1 MAAGVRCAALGC
13 LAALAAQAGPPEP
26 VTPAASAVSRITVRE
41 TDLATVVS
49 PSVAG
54 MSFVAAHADALEVHL
69 RAVARVGVAPGP
81 KPRIEAADVPGLPD
95 VSCSVSGGYVLVA
108 VRLGSPAEAPLRAG
122 EAVARAWLASA
133 AVASGLPSAQ
143 PAPWA
148 VAALATETVAQLRPA
163 MTDLWYRRAAAAPP
177 PALAEVAAGRA
188 PPHEALLFGRALRR
202 ALGHERFAAVLVA
215 AGRGELPESLLRTID
230 AQPEV
235 WWPGARQALLDA
247 RPAPS
252 LGMAE
257 SLAELDALAR
267 FVHDPVGQGDVVLT
281 GPQAAR
287 LRRLPAVREAM
298 AGRLARLRLSILRQ
312 NPVAHNAWRSLGA
325 WLEAYPSAA
334 EAQLDALWSTYLDDR
349 AAAGRLAAEVEH
361 ALSDAR

>member
-1 MAAGVRCAALGC
+1 MSPGARLAALGC
-13 LAALAAQAGPPEP
+13 LAALSAQAAPPEP
-26 VTPAASAVSRITVRE
+26 AAPAPSAVSRVTVRE

-49 PSVAG
+49 PSVAE

-69 RAVARVGVAPGP
+69 RAVARVGVPPGP

-95 VSCSVSGGYVLVA
+95 VACSVSGGFVLVA
-108 VRLGSPAEAPLRAG
+108 VRLGPPADAPLRAG
-122 EAVARAWLASA
+122 EAVARAWLAA
-133 AVASGLPSAQ
+133 ASVASGLPSTQAS
-143 PAPWA
+143 PWA
-148 VAALATETVAQLRPA
+148 PAALAAETVAQLRPA

-177 PALAEVAAGRA
+177 PSLAEIVAGRV

-202 ALGHERFAAVLVA
+202 ALGHERFAAALAA
-215 AGRGELPESLLRTID
+215 AGRGESPEALLRAID

-235 WWPGARQALLDA
+235 WWPAARQALLDA

-287 LRRLPAVREAM
+287 LRRLPAVKDAM
-298 AGRLARLRLSILRQ
+298 AGRLARLRLVILRQ

-325 WLEAYPSAA
+325 WLEAYPSAT
-334 EAQLDALWSTYLDDR
+334 EEQLDSLWAAYLADR
-349 AAAGRLAAEVEH
+349 AAAGRLAEEVEH
-361 ALSDAR
+361 AFGNAR